1 MQKLVRFI
9 FSLFKMRSNS
19 LPFFWRADPFI
30 YFAHDKDF
38 LFSIVRRAT
47 ESSAGHWML
56 LSSLSLSVFIHSSS
70 LSFNHSFLLHYLFLS
85 IIHSL
90 FIISLFHLFIIT
102 FFHPF
107 IIPFFESFLHSSSSL
122 SLSLSFFRSISVST
136 FLSLLLS
143 QYYLLP
149 FHQLPER
156 AATLHCEKQ
165 NHIMILTIFT
175 FIYGRLFN
183 NTVIFESLKRPFVI
197 YSHHHIF
204 LVLEVNRLSP
214 T

>member
-1 MQKLVRFI
+1 MVQLKKRLKMPLFVCKNSSGLFLVCSRWGVTVCRFFDEQILSFILLMIKI
-9 FSLFKMRSNS
+9 FYLVSCVEPLNHP
-19 LPFFWRADPFI
+19 LAIGCFF
-30 YFAHDKDF
+30 
-38 LFSIVRRAT
+38 L
-47 ESSAGHWML
+47 
-56 LSSLSLSVFIHSSS
+56 LSLSVFIHSSS

-149 FHQLPER
+149 FHQLPEI

-165 NHIMILTIFT
+165 NHIIILNSISIIKYKYTK
-175 FIYGRLFN
+175 IYY
-183 NTVIFESLKRPFVI
+183 I
-197 YSHHHIF
+197 
-204 LVLEVNRLSP
+204 
-214 T
+214 